1 MAPSPDIGGATSTSV
16 SNIFGIVSM
25 STADFKIFGIG
36 LSKTGTT
43 SLAHAL
49 EILGYKTKD
58 YPGITHYRAGD
69 LSSVDLE
76 VVDAYEALTDTPIP
90 SFYRELDVRY
100 PNSKFILTVRGQE
113 GWLKSCKK
121 QFTASLAEK
130 QSEAHNQLFMDLYGC
145 TAFDEQKFLSGYEKF
160 VSSTLEYFKNRPQD
174 LLVINVVAG
183 EGWEKLCPFLGQPVP
198 ENPFPKANVTQITWM
213 NINDIVAVAKRAGQI
228 TLRPYQ
234 QKQAVG
240 GIGRVLRALRGGDAG
255 ALQRASRAAHAA
267 IVDGL
272 KKLNAQIPVL
282 SRESSSV
289 PYSDRAKWNHIWLVD
304 PLDGAE
310 AFLGTDGEFTVN
322 IALIQDGAPIYGV
335 VYAPVTDTVYYARVG
350 KGAFK
355 MEGGEVPRRLDSLE
369 TLGTKPN
376 IIPEHEKHSPMPGS
390 RALTMC
396 RVAEGRVDSCTCD
409 DPSQEWET
417 AAAHLIATTAGKRV
431 YDGKSKQGIKYNKEH
446 LVSECVIVE
455 STPSAV

>member
-1 MAPSPDIGGATSTSV
+1 
-16 SNIFGIVSM
+16 M
-25 STADFKIFGIG
+25 STADFKIWGIG

-58 YPGITHYRAGD
+58 YPGIAHYRAGD

-76 VVDAYEALTDTPIP
+76 VVDAYDALTDTPIP
-90 SFYRELDVRY
+90 SFYRELDARY
-100 PNSKFILTVRGQE
+100 PNSKFILTVRDRD

-121 QFTASLAEK
+121 QFTEQLAAK
-130 QSEAHNQLFMDLYGC
+130 QNEAHNQLFMDLYGC
-145 TAFDEQKFLSGYEKF
+145 TAFDEQKFLSGYERF
-160 VSSTLEYFKNRPQD
+160 VSGALEYFKNRPHD

-183 EGWEKLCPFLGQPVP
+183 EGWEKLCPFLGQPIP
-198 ENPFPKANVTQITWM
+198 EIPFPKANVTQITWM

-228 TLRPYQ
+228 TLRAYQ
-234 QKQAVG
+234 QKHAVG
-240 GIGRVLRALRGGDAG
+240 GVGRMLYALRGGDTG
-255 ALQRASRAAHAA
+255 VLQRASRASHKV

-272 KKLNAQIPVL
+272 KKLNAHIPML
-282 SRESSSV
+282 SRESSAT
-289 PYSDRAKWNHIWLVD
+289 PYSERAKWNHIWLVD
-304 PLDGAE
+304 SLDGAE
-310 AFLGTDGEFTVN
+310 AFLGTEGAFTVN

-335 VYAPVTDTVYYARVG
+335 VYAPVTDTVYYARLG

-355 MEGGEVPRRLDSLE
+355 MEGVEEPRRLDALE
-369 TLGTKPN
+369 TLGTRAHV
-376 IIPEHEKHSPMPGS
+376 IPEHEKHSPMPGS

-396 RVAEGRVDSCTCD
+396 RVAEGQIDSCACD
-409 DPSQEWET
+409 DPCQEWET

-431 YDGKSKQGIKYNKEH
+431 YDCKSKQGLKYNKEH
-446 LVSECVIVE
+446 LISECVIVE

>member
-1 MAPSPDIGGATSTSV
+1 M
-16 SNIFGIVSM
+16 
-25 STADFKIFGIG
+25 KIFGIG

-49 EILGYKTKD
+49 EILGYKTRD
-58 YPGITHYRAGD
+58 YPGLVHYSPGD
-69 LSSVDLE
+69 LTSIDASLL
-76 VVDAYEALTDTPIP
+76 DAYDALTDTPIP
-90 SFYRELDVRY
+90 SFYRELDAKY
-100 PNSKFILTVRGQE
+100 PDAKFILTIRDAE

-121 QFTASLAEK
+121 QFTQKLAEK
-130 QSEAHNQLFMDLYGC
+130 QNEAHNQLFMDLYGC
-145 TAFDEQKFLSGYEKF
+145 TVFDEQKFLGGYEKF
-160 VSSTLEYFKNRPQD
+160 VSGTLEYFENRPQD

-198 ENPFPKANVTQITWM
+198 EIPFPKANVTQITWM
-213 NINDIVAVAKRAGQI
+213 NIDDIVAVARRAGQI
-228 TLRPYQ
+228 TLRVYQ
-234 QKQAVG
+234 QRQKAGAVG
-240 GIGRVLRALRGGDAG
+240 KMLHALRGGNAG
-255 ALQRASRAAHAA
+255 ALQRASQAAHEA

-282 SRESSSV
+282 SRESSAV
-289 PYSDRAKWNHIWLVD
+289 PYSERAQWNHIWLVD

-310 AFLGTDGEFTVN
+310 AFLGIDGGFTVN

-335 VYAPVTDTVYYARVG
+335 VYAPVTDTVYYARIG

-355 MEGGEVPRRLDSLE
+355 MEGNEAPRRLDALE
-369 TLGTKPN
+369 TLGTKAN
-376 IIPEHEKHSPMPGS
+376 VTPEHEKHTPMPGS

-396 RVAEGRVDSCTCD
+396 LVAEGRGDSCACD

-417 AAAHLIATTAGKRV
+417 AAAHLIATSAGKLV
-431 YDGKSKQGIKYNKEH
+431 YDCKSKQGLKYNKEH

-455 STPSAV
+455 SPPSAM